1 MLKKIFTLFLLIC
14 GLTYS
19 QSLSEPVNSN
29 DVYEFLERLNLK
41 GIITFHTEVKP
52 LSRIHIAGKLVELK
66 EKRNQLSVLE
76 SEQLDFFLKEYFDE
90 TARLTDNF
98 DGIESGFFKMSDKQ
112 RFRFY
117 NYSSATFGIN
127 VDPILG
133 IDYANHYGSEYKHRW
148 NGALFSG
155 YLGDGWG
162 FSMDFRDNEESGT
175 NIDSIKNFTR
185 DKGINRMITKKNSF
199 EFSEVNALLSYS
211 WSFGSLSA
219 GKENINWGSG
229 KGGKLIFSDKAPSFP
244 MIRLNIQPLEWLRFT
259 YIHGWLHSDLI
270 DSSTYRTSL
279 VEDRDSYSQIP
290 KFIAAHILSAD
301 VTNDITVSIGESMI
315 YGDEIE
321 PLYLIPIMFFRLA
334 DHYLAKQG
342 SNTGDNAQLF
352 ADVQYKIPA
361 VRTKFYSTAF
371 VDELSIT
378 NLLKGKNLSAVAFT
392 LGGTIADPVIRNS
405 SLTLEYTRL
414 NPFVYMNSNPLH
426 LYSNYGYQLGH
437 WIGSNAD
444 QFYVEYVQ
452 QIFSCLNSKIKIHHV
467 RKGQT
472 ELPEEQY
479 QLPYPEFLYGQ
490 RLSQTQIDVSVKY
503 ITKYSITAEAYFTYN
518 NTKDD
523 EQGRLL
529 EFIKGSKNS
538 FGLRLFY
545 GL

>member
-1 MLKKIFTLFLLIC
+1 MLKKIFAVFVLIC
-14 GLTYS
+14 GLS
-19 QSLSEPVNSN
+19 FPQSVSEPVSN
-29 DVYEFLERLNLK
+29 TDAYEFLERLHLK
-41 GIITFHTEVKP
+41 GIITFHTEVLP
-52 LSRIHIAGKLVELK
+52 VPRIQLAGKLIELK
-66 EKRNQLSVLE
+66 EKRTQLSELE
-76 SEQLDFFLKEYFDE
+76 NEQLDLFLKEFFDE
-90 TARLTDNF
+90 TARLTNNF
-98 DGIESGFFKMSDKQ
+98 DGIESGFFKSNDKQ

-117 NYSSATFGIN
+117 NYSSNFFSIN
-127 VDPILG
+127 VEPILG

-148 NGALFSG
+148 NGARVSG

-162 FSMDFRDNEESGT
+162 FSMDFRDNEESGN
-175 NIDSIKNFTR
+175 NIDSVKNFTP

-199 EFSEVNALLSYS
+199 EYSEVNGMLSYS
-211 WSFGSLSA
+211 WSYGSLSL

-244 MIRLNIQPLEWLRFT
+244 MVRLNVQPLEWLRFT
-259 YIHGWLHSDLI
+259 YIHGWLHSGLI

-279 VEDRDSYSQIP
+279 VDDRESHSQIP
-290 KFIAAHILSAD
+290 KFIASHILSAD
-301 VTNDITVSIGESMI
+301 VTDDVTVSIGESMI

-321 PLYLIPIMFFRLA
+321 PLYLVPVMFFRLA

-352 ADVQYKIPA
+352 ADVQYKVPA
-361 VRTKFYSTAF
+361 IRTKFYSTVF
-371 VDELSIT
+371 IDELSIT

-392 LGGTIADPVIRNS
+392 LGGTIADPVIPNS

-414 NPFVYMNSNPLH
+414 NPFVYMNSDPLH
-426 LYSNYGYQLGH
+426 LYSNHGYQLGH

-444 QFYVEYVQ
+444 QFYVEYGQ
-452 QIFSCLNSKIKIHHV
+452 QIFSCLNAKIKFHHV

-490 RLSQTQIDVSVKY
+490 RLTQTQVDVSVKY
-503 ITKYSITAEAYFTYN
+503 INSYSIFAEVYFTYSK
-518 NTKDD
+518 TKDD

-529 EFIKGSKNS
+529 EFMKGSKNS